1 MSIFVRLLLCT
12 GSWKTKTLQIP
23 IERSQYLEA
32 KNDYNPLDPHSREE
46 LKKLLM
52 RRAMMAIPLVL
63 SLQNEGNAIERLYK
77 KGMLT
82 DDMHFRVKELKAFVE
97 QEFQDVQQE
106 AEEFLEGWSAHIWP
120 QAMQF
125 HTMIRKHADEDS
137 GLDGIGQNS
146 ADDRSSQND
155 PAKKVSEKNKTD
167 FKTSQKLKDKSPE
180 EVAEIMAAQL
190 LKEEEAASKRERKK
204 AALSIKDR
212 KVTPVTLD

>member
-1 MSIFVRLLLCT
+1 MQV
-12 GSWKTKTLQIP
+12 P
-23 IERSQYLEA
+23 IERAQYMEARKRYDPSDSQ
-32 KNDYNPLDPHSREE
+32 SREE

-125 HTMIRKHADEDS
+125 HTLIKTHADEDNVDS
-137 GLDGIGQNS
+137 DEVGQNS
-146 ADDRSSQND
+146 ENYHAGRKILSKHTND
-155 PAKKVSEKNKTD
+155 KNKPSVQS
-167 FKTSQKLKDKSPE
+167 SQKLRDKTPE

-190 LKEEEAASKRERKK
+190 LKEEEAAAKKERKK
-204 AALSIKDR
+204 AALSSKDR
-212 KVTPVTLD
+212 KITPVTFD